1 MPKQIAVL
9 GLGRFGENL
18 CRELSDQGAEVLAVD
33 IDAKA
38 VNHISAIAEHAVIAD
53 ITDER
58 VIQELNLSSYQSVV
72 VSLGSD
78 VGASILATIS
88 LKEAGVQ
95 DLWVKSSNALQT
107 KTLRKV
113 GADQVINPERM
124 VAKRVSKRIISKHI
138 HDFVNLDH
146 ELAIYELKI
155 SEGLIGK
162 TLSSLKIPND
172 ILSLALLR
180 SGEITQGIDQDAQ
193 LYLNDIILLAGP
205 SDKLSKLIDKLWTV
219 YL

>member
-18 CRELSDQGAEVLAVD
+18 CRELSEQGAEVLAVD

-38 VNHISAIAEHAVIAD
+38 VNHISSVAEHAVIAD

-58 VIQELNLSSYQSVV
+58 VISELNLASYQSVV
-72 VSLGSD
+72 VSLGTD

-88 LKEAGVQ
+88 LKEAGVKN
-95 DLWVKSSNALQT
+95 LWVKSSNALQT
-107 KTLRKV
+107 KTLKKV

-124 VAKRVSKRIISKHI
+124 VAKRVSKRLISKHI
-138 HDFVNLDH
+138 HDFIDLDKQ
-146 ELAIYELKI
+146 LAIYELKI
-155 SEGLIGK
+155 CEDLVGK
-162 TLSSLKIPND
+162 NLNSLKIPSD
-172 ILSLALLR
+172 ILTLAILR
-180 SGEITQGIDQDAQ
+180 AGEIRQSIEPSED

-205 SDKLSKLIDKLWTV
+205 SEQLNKLTYKL
-219 YL
+219 

>member
-18 CRELSDQGAEVLAVD
+18 CRELSEQGAEVLAVD

-38 VNHISAIAEHAVIAD
+38 VNHISSVAEHAVIAD

-58 VIQELNLSSYQSVV
+58 VISELNLASYQSVV
-72 VSLGSD
+72 VSLGTD

-88 LKEAGVQ
+88 LKEAGVKN
-95 DLWVKSSNALQT
+95 LWVKSSNALQT
-107 KTLRKV
+107 KTLKKV

-124 VAKRVSKRIISKHI
+124 VAKRVSKRLISKHI
-138 HDFVNLDH
+138 HDFIDLDKQ
-146 ELAIYELKI
+146 LAIYELKI
-155 SEGLIGK
+155 CEDLVGK
-162 TLSSLKIPND
+162 NLNSLKIPSD
-172 ILSLALLR
+172 ILTLAILR
-180 SGEITQGIDQDAQ
+180 AGEIRQSIEPSED

-205 SDKLSKLIDKLWTV
+205 SEKLNKLAYKL
-219 YL
+219 